1 MTEIPPERAAGARK
15 NDQKKPKI
23 TLVRLMCAPR
33 TIDGHE
39 KTQKQAKNR
48 RSGRERN
55 TNFVHNCGLLQFEV
69 NYRIASAIMF
79 KRCRTRINQTFIGFK
94 RLRTC
99 LHVRACFKS
108 LCASCATIFE
118 RETHGS
124 EIDKEYYMDHL
135 PALRSKAPPNKGG
148 CSMSRCGYDL

>member
-15 NDQKKPKI
+15 NDQKRPKI

-33 TIDGHE
+33 EINGHE

-55 TNFVHNCGLLQFEV
+55 TNFVHNCVLLHLGRF
-69 NYRIASAIMF
+69 YIITCAIMF
-79 KRCRTRINQTFIGFK
+79 KRCQTRINQTFTGFK
-94 RLRTC
+94 RLQTC
-99 LHVRACFKS
+99 LHVRACFWI

-124 EIDKEYYMDHL
+124 EIDKKYNMAHL

-148 CSMSRCGYDL
+148 RSMSRCGHDL

>member
-33 TIDGHE
+33 EINGHE

-55 TNFVHNCGLLQFEV
+55 TNFVHNCGLSHSGWKCT
-69 NYRIASAIMF
+69 IAA
-79 KRCRTRINQTFIGFK
+79 
-94 RLRTC
+94 RTC
-99 LHVRACFKS
+99 LNVINPAQINALECADIFKS
-108 LCASCATIFE
+108 AYMYAPVFGYCAPRAPRFFE

-124 EIDKEYYMDHL
+124 EIDKKYDMDHL
-135 PALRSKAPPNKGG
+135 PALRSKAPPDKGG
-148 CSMSRCGYDL
+148 CSMSRCGYNL